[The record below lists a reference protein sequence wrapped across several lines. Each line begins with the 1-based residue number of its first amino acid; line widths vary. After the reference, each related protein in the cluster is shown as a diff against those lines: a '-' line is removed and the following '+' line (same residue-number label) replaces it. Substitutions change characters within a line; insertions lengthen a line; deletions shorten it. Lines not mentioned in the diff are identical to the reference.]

1 MTGESWFEEV
11 IHAHATQKL
20 EIGKVLYRSG
30 TGLQD
35 IIIFE
40 NPTFGRVMA
49 LDGVVQVT
57 EGDEFIYHEMLA
69 HVPLFAHGAVR
80 KVLVIGGGDGGLLKE
95 VLKHP
100 VERATMVEIDRGVVD
115 LAKEYL
121 PSICGKAFDDPRTEL
136 VIADGAAFT
145 AETAERYD
153 VILVDSTDPIGPA
166 EVLFRRTFYEN
177 CRRCLAPGGI
187 LATQNGVAFVQGE
200 ELTESHRH
208 FRALFADATAYV
220 VAVPT
225 YIWGFMALGWASDN
239 REHRNVPL
247 AELERR
253 FAECG
258 PETRYYNPAVH
269 LGAFALPNYVRA
281 LMR

>member
-1 MTGESWFEEV
+1 MTGESWFEEA

-20 EIGKVLYRSG
+20 EIREVLYRSG

-35 IIIFE
+35 IFIFE

-80 KVLVIGGGDGGLLKE
+80 RVLIIGGGDGGLLEE

-121 PSICGKAFDDPRTEL
+121 PGICGNAFEDPRTEL
-136 VIADGAAFT
+136 VIADGAAFA
-145 AETAERYD
+145 AETSERYD
-153 VILVDSTDPIGPA
+153 VVLVDSTDPIGPA
-166 EVLFRRTFYEN
+166 EILFGRTFYEN

-200 ELTESHRH
+200 ELTGSHRH
-208 FRALFADATAYV
+208 LRALFADATAYV

-247 AELERR
+247 AEIERR

-258 PETRYYNPAVH
+258 PETRYYNPPVH